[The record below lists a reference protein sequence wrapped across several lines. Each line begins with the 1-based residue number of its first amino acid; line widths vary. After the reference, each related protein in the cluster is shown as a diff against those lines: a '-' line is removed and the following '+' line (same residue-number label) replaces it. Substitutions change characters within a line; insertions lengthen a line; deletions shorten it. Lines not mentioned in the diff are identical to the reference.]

1 MLGWKINLLFTVQ
14 KMSRPRLLFGVK
26 LERGLGGTL
35 GDKRLSVLRI
45 YTKILD
51 KEACQCE
58 AIRIHPDWVKVVDF
72 PMSLE

>member
-35 GDKRLSVLRI
+35 GGADLG
-45 YTKILD
+45 
-51 KEACQCE
+51 
-58 AIRIHPDWVKVVDF
+58 PF
-72 PMSLE
+72 PKS